1 MGGGRGGERG
11 SAVGAAVGWA
21 ARGIP
26 TLCNEMGASGR
37 KDPPSN
43 PTTHPPQST
52 AQTPPCPSLPGTVT
66 ARPLFAKGVLFC
78 PSRCQQ
84 SSQGMGGGT
93 ERGAVPGPPTPP
105 KEPHWGVSTSTI
117 RPCGPLTPSARGGC
131 GCHPNPTCVPI
142 PALGGSAVSPRSA
155 RCRGGQH
162 RTRHRD
168 CAQRGQR
175 AVGVGGTAPRA
186 PPWHRGGDEMAWGP
200 WWQTMGAVVAR
211 GPQRH
216 TMRAAMAHRGDHN
229 GRGTT
234 MAHRGHYDGTP
245 WGPQRR
251 IIGTV
256 MAGGPW

>member
-155 RCRGGQH
+155 RCRGGGSTGPGTGIVHSGDSGQCGWH
-162 RTRHRD
+162 CTTGTTM
-168 CAQRGQR
+168 AQRGGR
-175 AVGVGGTAPRA
+175 DG
-186 PPWHRGGDEMAWGP
+186 
-200 WWQTMGAVVAR
+200 MGAVVANH
-211 GPQRH
+211 GGCGG
-216 TMRAAMAHRGDHN
+216 T
-229 GRGTT
+229 GTT
-234 MAHRGHYDGTP
+234 TAHHEGCDGAP
-245 WGPQRR
+245 WGP
-251 IIGTV
+251 
-256 MAGGPW
+256 

>member
-37 KDPPSN
+37 KDLQPH
-43 PTTHPPQST
+43 HPP
-52 AQTPPCPSLPGTVT
+52 PPEHGTDPPVPLP
-66 ARPLFAKGVLFC
+66 P
-78 PSRCQQ
+78 
-84 SSQGMGGGT
+84 
-93 ERGAVPGPPTPP
+93 
-105 KEPHWGVSTSTI
+105 
-117 RPCGPLTPSARGGC
+117 
-131 GCHPNPTCVPI
+131 
-142 PALGGSAVSPRSA
+142 
-155 RCRGGQH
+155 
-162 RTRHRD
+162 RHRD
-168 CAQRGQR
+168 CPAAVCQRRSLLPLPLPAELPGDGGRHRKGCGTRPPDPPKGTPLGCQHQHYTAVWPPDPKRSGGLWLPSQPHVCPHPSPGGVRGVPTQCEVPGGAAQDPAQGLCT
-175 AVGVGGTAPRA
+175 AGTAGSVGGTAPRA

>member
-142 PALGGSAVSPRSA
+142 PALGGSAVSPRSV
-155 RCRGGQH
+155 RCRGGAAQDPAQGLCTAGTAGSGCGWH
-162 RTRHRD
+162 CTTGTTM
-168 CAQRGQR
+168 AQRGGR
-175 AVGVGGTAPRA
+175 DG
-186 PPWHRGGDEMAWGP
+186 
-200 WWQTMGAVVAR
+200 MGAVVANH
-211 GPQRH
+211 GGCGG
-216 TMRAAMAHRGDHN
+216 T
-229 GRGTT
+229 GTT
-234 MAHRGHYDGTP
+234 TAHHEGCDGAP
-245 WGPQRR
+245 WGP
-251 IIGTV
+251 
-256 MAGGPW
+256 

>member
-117 RPCGPLTPSARGGC
+117 RPCGPLTPSARGGLWLPSQPHVC
-131 GCHPNPTCVPI
+131 PHPSPGGVRGVPTQCEVPGGAAQD
-142 PALGGSAVSPRSA
+142 PAQGLCTAGTAGS
-155 RCRGGQH
+155 
-162 RTRHRD
+162 
-168 CAQRGQR
+168 
-175 AVGVGGTAPRA
+175 VGGTAPRA

-234 MAHRGHYDGTP
+234 MAHHGHYDGTP

>member
-1 MGGGRGGERG
+1 MGAGGGVSAAQPWGPQWGGQR
-11 SAVGAAVGWA
+11 AA
-21 ARGIP
+21 
-26 TLCNEMGASGR
+26 S
-37 KDPPSN
+37 PPSAMRWGHPGAKTPP
-43 PTTHPPQST
+43 PTPPPT
-52 AQTPPCPSLPGTVT
+52 PPRARHRPPPCPSLPGTVT

-117 RPCGPLTPSARGGC
+117 RPCGPLTPSARGGLWLPSQPHVC
-131 GCHPNPTCVPI
+131 PHPSPGGVRGVPTQCEVPGGAAQD
-142 PALGGSAVSPRSA
+142 PAQGLCTAGTAGS
-155 RCRGGQH
+155 
-162 RTRHRD
+162 
-168 CAQRGQR
+168 
-175 AVGVGGTAPRA
+175 VGGTAPQA

-245 WGPQRR
+245 WGPQQR